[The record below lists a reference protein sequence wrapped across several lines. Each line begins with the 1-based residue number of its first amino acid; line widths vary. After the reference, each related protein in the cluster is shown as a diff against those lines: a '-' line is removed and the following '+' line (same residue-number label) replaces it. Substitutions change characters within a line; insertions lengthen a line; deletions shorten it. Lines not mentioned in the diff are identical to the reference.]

1 MRGVM
6 VRETVTF
13 VLFRIRGGA
22 LGSHQLFGKACMIDH
37 LIRVFDR
44 GLRTVAGIHPV
55 TDDIPDAPTTNLSD
69 PEKRRSGSL
78 MRVNHTGEVCAQ
90 ALYEG
95 QALTAR
101 DVNVRSSLRQAAKE
115 EVVHLVWCRK
125 RLEELD
131 THPSVLDPI
140 FFATSC
146 ALGALTGALGD
157 RVSLGFI
164 AATED
169 QVVEHLDR
177 HIDQLPQGDGRSRA
191 ILERMRE
198 DELRHGTSAEKA
210 GGLPFP
216 MPIRRLMT
224 SFSRIMTETTYRI

>member
-1 MRGVM
+1 
-6 VRETVTF
+6 
-13 VLFRIRGGA
+13 
-22 LGSHQLFGKACMIDH
+22 MIDR

-44 GLRTVAGIHPV
+44 GLRTITGIHPL
-55 TDDIPDAPTTNLSD
+55 TEDIPDAPSTNLSG
-69 PEKRRSGSL
+69 PEKRRAGSL

-101 DVNVRSSLRQAAKE
+101 NASVRSAMQQAAQE
-115 EVVHLVWCRK
+115 EVAHLVWCRK
-125 RLEELD
+125 RLQELD
-131 THPSVLDPI
+131 ARPSVLDPI
-140 FFATSC
+140 FFATSF
-146 ALGALTGALGD
+146 AMGALAGALGD
-157 RVSLGFI
+157 RISLGFI

-177 HIDQLPQGDGRSRA
+177 HIDRLPQGDGRSRA

-198 DELRHGTSAEKA
+198 DELRHGTSAEMA

-216 MPIRRLMT
+216 MPLRRLMT
-224 SFSRIMTETTYRI
+224 SVSRVMTETTYRI

>member
-1 MRGVM
+1 LRHHTKCTTSSFAACCIAD
-6 VRETVTF
+6 RTF
-13 VLFRIRGGA
+13 TSRAVNA
-22 LGSHQLFGKACMIDH
+22 WPSYSAC
-37 LIRVFDR
+37 
-44 GLRTVAGIHPV
+44 A
-55 TDDIPDAPTTNLSD
+55 
-69 PEKRRSGSL
+69 
-78 MRVNHTGEVCAQ
+78 HT
-90 ALYEG
+90 
-95 QALTAR
+95 
-101 DVNVRSSLRQAAKE
+101 SP
-115 EVVHLVWCRK
+115 VWCRK
-125 RLEELD
+125 RLQELD

-146 ALGALTGALGD
+146 ALGALAGALGD

-164 AATED
+164 AATEE

-216 MPIRRLMT
+216 MPLRRLMT

>member
-1 MRGVM
+1 
-6 VRETVTF
+6 
-13 VLFRIRGGA
+13 
-22 LGSHQLFGKACMIDH
+22 MIDR
-37 LIRVFDR
+37 LIRLFDR
-44 GLRTVAGIHPV
+44 GLRTITGIHPL
-55 TDDIPDAPTTNLSD
+55 TEDIPDAPSTNLSG
-69 PEKRRSGSL
+69 PEKRRAGSL

-101 DVNVRSSLRQAAKE
+101 NTSVRSAMQQAAQE

-125 RLEELD
+125 RLQELD
-131 THPSVLDPI
+131 ARPSVLDPI

-146 ALGALTGALGD
+146 AMGALAGALGD
-157 RVSLGFI
+157 RVSLGFV

-177 HIDQLPQGDGRSRA
+177 HIDRLPQGDGRSRA

-216 MPIRRLMT
+216 MPLRRLMT
-224 SFSRIMTETTYRI
+224 SVSRIMTETTYRI

>member
-1 MRGVM
+1 
-6 VRETVTF
+6 
-13 VLFRIRGGA
+13 
-22 LGSHQLFGKACMIDH
+22 MIDR

-44 GLRTVAGIHPV
+44 GLRTITGIHPL
-55 TDDIPDAPTTNLSD
+55 TDDIPDVPSTNLSG
-69 PEKRRSGSL
+69 PETRRAGSL
-78 MRVNHTGEVCAQ
+78 MRVNHAGEVCAQ

-101 DVNVRSSLRQAAKE
+101 NASVRSAMQQAAQE
-115 EVVHLVWCRK
+115 EVAHLVWCRK
-125 RLEELD
+125 RLQELD
-131 THPSVLDPI
+131 ARPSVLDPV
-140 FFATSC
+140 FFAASC
-146 ALGALTGALGD
+146 AMGALAGALGD
-157 RVSLGFI
+157 RGSLGFI

-177 HIDQLPQGDGRSRA
+177 HIDRLPQGDSRSRA

-216 MPIRRLMT
+216 MPLRRLMT
-224 SFSRIMTETTYRI
+224 SVSRIMTETTYRI